1 MASTR
6 NVVVN
11 FITKLSGRGID
22 QMGKQTRGLERS
34 LGSLQKRLVAI
45 VSFGAFFR
53 FIKNSTKAFAEETG
67 EVRQLELALQNLG
80 LAYSALTIEDTIDQ
94 LQRLT
99 AVSDDQLRPALAQLV
114 RQTAD
119 VTKATDILNLAINVS
134 LGTGKDL
141 AGVSAALARAYN
153 GQTTSLRRLNAGIST
168 AALESKDFN
177 KIQAELEKKFGG
189 AAAADLETYN
199 GKMRALA
206 VASNEA
212 REAIGEGVVKGIEA
226 LGEGDFQKGLQD
238 LVTFAEKIGRAFE
251 LTGRIIARTQAFLE
265 NPLQIFK
272 GQGYLRGQF
281 LAEDIGPDAAER
293 RAQTQEID
301 KRIKLER
308 KALKELARLRALEI
322 AKEKAEER
330 RKAAV
335 KEAERRKEELRKR
348 LEEKFDID
356 AINLNAA
363 LSRKLSEE
371 DKERV
376 KALQALRTENAK
388 DDETA
393 LTRLQELER
402 QLQDQKVKAA
412 AQDLSLSGIVRNQR
426 LDDLNAELAKLREIQ
441 AERAKS
447 IGAPVTSAMIDER
460 FKSGDFLGAA
470 QLASDQAI
478 QAIAVGLE
486 SEIALIESQ
495 LAAENVAGI
504 AATAQA
510 AAQQVV
516 NQYITVTG
524 NVVREQDLFDSIFDQ
539 IYTSNRTGRPSQLG
553 GLGRTAFVAE

>member
-22 QMGKQTRGLERS
+22 QMGKQSRGLERS
-34 LGSLQKRLVAI
+34 LGLLQKRLLAI

-80 LAYSALTIEDTIDQ
+80 LAYSALTIEDTVNQ

-99 AVSDDQLRPALAQLV
+99 AVSDGELRPALAQLV

-134 LGTGKDL
+134 LGTGRDL
-141 AGVSAALARAYN
+141 AGVSAALGRAYN

-226 LGEGDFQKGLQD
+226 LGQGDFQQGLED
-238 LVTFAEKIGRAFE
+238 LITLAERIGRGFE
-251 LTGRIIARTQAFLE
+251 LAGRGVARLREFLSAPLGSVGEQGALTGR
-265 NPLQIFK
+265 
-272 GQGYLRGQF
+272 F
-281 LAEDIGPDAAER
+281 LAQDIAPDAVER
-293 RAQTQEID
+293 RAQTQEVD
-301 KRIKLER
+301 KRLKLER
-308 KALKELARLRALEI
+308 KALKELARLRAQEI

-393 LTRLQELER
+393 LTRLQDLEK

-412 AQDLSLSGIVRNQR
+412 AQDLALSGVVRNQR
-426 LDDLNAELAKLREIQ
+426 LDDLNAELAKLKEIQ
-441 AERAKS
+441 AERARS
-447 IGAPVTSAMIDER
+447 IGAPITSAMIEER
-460 FKSGDFLGAA
+460 FKAGDVLGAA
-470 QLASDQAI
+470 QLAVEQTFQVLDEGI
-478 QAIAVGLE
+478 Q

-495 LAAENVAGI
+495 IAAENVAGI

-510 AAQQVV
+510 AMQQVI

-524 NVVREQDLFDSIFDQ
+524 NVVREQDLYDSMFDQ
-539 IYTSNRTGRPSQLG
+539 IYNSNRTGRPSQLG

>member
-22 QMGKQTRGLERS
+22 QMGKQSRGLERS
-34 LGSLQKRLVAI
+34 LGLLQKRLVAI

-80 LAYSALTIEDTIDQ
+80 LAYSALTIEDTVDQ

-99 AVSDDQLRPALAQLV
+99 AVSDGELRPALAQLV

-141 AGVSAALARAYN
+141 AGVSAALGRAYN

-226 LGEGDFQKGLQD
+226 LGQGDFQQGLED
-238 LVTFAEKIGRAFE
+238 LITLAERIGRGFE
-251 LTGRIIARTQAFLE
+251 LAGRGVARLREFLSAPLGSVGDQGSLTGR
-265 NPLQIFK
+265 
-272 GQGYLRGQF
+272 F
-281 LAEDIGPDAAER
+281 LAQDIAPDAAER
-293 RAQTQEID
+293 RAQTQEVD
-301 KRIKLER
+301 KRLKLER
-308 KALKELARLRALEI
+308 KALKELARLRAQEI

-393 LTRLQELER
+393 LTRLQDLEK

-412 AQDLSLSGIVRNQR
+412 AQDLALSGVVRNQR
-426 LDDLNAELAKLREIQ
+426 LDDLNAELAKLKEIQ
-441 AERAKS
+441 AERARS
-447 IGAPVTSAMIDER
+447 IGAPITSAMIEER
-460 FKSGDFLGAA
+460 FKAGDFLGAA
-470 QLASDQAI
+470 QLATEQTFQVLDEGI
-478 QAIAVGLE
+478 Q
-486 SEIALIESQ
+486 SEIALVEAQI
-495 LAAENVAGI
+495 AAENVAGI

-510 AAQQVV
+510 AAQQVI

-524 NVVREQDLFDSIFDQ
+524 NVVREQDLYDSMFDQ
-539 IYTSNRTGRPSQLG
+539 IYNSNRTGRPSQLG